1 MRNGTGRAEV
11 HVSQA
16 DPAVTKCNVRARKTR
31 NAVLRISF
39 AACFGAC
46 ASPLQPFLDFIHQS
60 AKRHIQPVRKQLA
73 QPDGRQPQASF
84 DRHDSSSADTRR
96 SRQLLLRKAGIL
108 ARFLEHGG
116 ESFGKFF

>member
-1 MRNGTGRAEV
+1 MRRLWTFEKDIDGSAATF
-11 HVSQA
+11 
-16 DPAVTKCNVRARKTR
+16 ARD
-31 NAVLRISF
+31 L
-39 AACFGAC
+39 GAY

-60 AKRHIQPVRKQLA
+60 AQRHIQSVRKQLA
-73 QPDGRQPQASF
+73 QPDGRQPQAGL

-116 ESFGKFF
+116 ESFGKLF